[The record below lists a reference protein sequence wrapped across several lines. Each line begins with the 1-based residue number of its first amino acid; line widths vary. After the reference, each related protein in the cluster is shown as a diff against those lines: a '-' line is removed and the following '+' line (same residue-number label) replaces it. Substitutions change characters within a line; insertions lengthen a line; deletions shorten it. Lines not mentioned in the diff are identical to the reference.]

1 MSLPSEKLEDLKK
14 ESAQDSMSH
23 IPFAWGK
30 ADSKGELTLEIDPMV
45 FYKIMHWIDKEDYE
59 VSGLGTIEVDH
70 ERNVMRVTDAILL
83 KQENTSATTEIDAQA
98 TLRAMHEFRQRGSAG
113 QLKWW
118 WHSHVNMGV
127 FWSGTDEAAIK
138 CLGGATLD
146 QPAWFV
152 ATVFNQRREML
163 TAYVQNRP
171 IKLIQTEIETKIRQR
186 LSADTVASWD
196 AEYDEKVE
204 LPTTSV
210 SPFLGD
216 DDGESKDEAISELF
230 RQWREKQEAKQ
241 KAEAQEEGEEEEA
254 EAEEIETSPQEE
266 SGLLEEMR
274 CGMTEPSELF
284 DLACNGLITLNELF
298 EVHDAGFI
306 DDDELDMLYASHP
319 GDDDDVFAE
328 DDEEEEKQAMD
339 IGPVPKKQLKSY
351 GDGSTVIG

>member
-1 MSLPSEKLEDLKK
+1 MSLPSEQLEKLKK

-23 IPFAWGK
+23 VPFAWSK
-30 ADSKGELTLEIDPMV
+30 TDSKGDLTLEIDPMV

-83 KQENTSATTEIDAQA
+83 KQENTSATTELDGSAVA
-98 TLRAMHEFRQRGSAG
+98 RAMHEFRQRGSVG

-138 CLGGATLD
+138 CLGGAELD
-146 QPAWFV
+146 YPAWFV
-152 ATVFNQRREML
+152 ATVFNKRREML

-171 IKLIQTEIETKIRQR
+171 IKLIQTEIETRVRQR
-186 LSADTVASWD
+186 LDADIVASWD

-204 LPTTSV
+204 LPS
-210 SPFLGD
+210 SRPFLWD
-216 DDGESKDEAISELF
+216 DDGEGEDEAVAELF

-241 KAEAQEEGEEEEA
+241 KAQEEGEEEA
-254 EAEEIETSPQEE
+254 EAEEVEISPEGE

-274 CGMTEPSELF
+274 TGLTESDELF
-284 DLACNGLITLNELF
+284 DLASNGLITVNELF

-306 DDDELDMLYASHP
+306 DDDELDMLYAAHP
-319 GDDDDVFAE
+319 GDDDGDDLFDD

-339 IGPVPKKQLKSY
+339 IGPVEKKQLK
-351 GDGSTVIG
+351 TIGGGAKFIG